1 MSHDKEKLF
10 NYCNYWS
17 QFAIT
22 SNVQNVSTVV
32 LQHEQEQEVLPH
44 LGKTNI
50 IVYTGQNQELFSHL
64 LSTYKPAPHR
74 SALIYRHYD
83 FGQDVIAIGSMKT
96 DQFYGTIES
105 FIPSDIPSST
115 TRPPQ
120 VDDWVDESQTT
131 QPPEIQTTTPE
142 PPKPRFW

>member
-10 NYCNYWS
+10 NYCN
-17 QFAIT
+17 
-22 SNVQNVSTVV
+22 NVQNVSTVV

-64 LSTYKPAPHR
+64 VSTYKAAPHR

-83 FGQDVIAIGSMKT
+83 FGQDVIAIGSMKP

-105 FIPSDIPSST
+105 FISSST